1 MGVKRSED
9 TKRKLSK
16 ANKGQVPWTKGRPVS
31 KETREKLSKAN
42 KGHLPWCT
50 GKKLPPMSE
59 EQKKKLSEAHRG
71 QISAKGMLG
80 KKHSEETKK
89 KMSEAAKRRPPRGAE
104 FKQKMRDSWI
114 KRRLKNA
121 A

>member
-1 MGVKRSED
+1 M
-9 TKRKLSK
+9 TKNIEKLKISNTGRKISI
-16 ANKGQVPWTKGRPVS
+16 
-31 KETREKLSKAN
+31 ETRNKMSKS
-42 KGHLPWCT
+42 HV
-50 GKKLPPMSE
+50 GKKQSIETIEKRTM
-59 EQKKKLSEAHRG
+59 KNV
-71 QISAKGMLG
+71 G
-80 KKHSEETKK
+80 KKRTLETKK